1 MSAPEHIEL
10 RVVEILRENAL
21 NHSSRALDL
30 DAPLGESGIGLDSL
44 ALVQFLTALEGEYR
58 IRLPLDFWSGA
69 DRASLRQCAEAV
81 LTLDETR

>member
-30 DAPLGESGIGLDSL
+30 DAPLGELDRG
-44 ALVQFLTALEGEYR
+44 AQAR
-58 IRLPLDFWSGA
+58 AAGA
-69 DRASLRQCAEAV
+69 DHEDGGREQSFDVHAIHGRKPFTITPMN
-81 LTLDETR
+81 TLQRDDADML